1 MHPLWSV
8 MKLSIV
14 IPLPP
19 DVAAAA
25 AAAFVQVCAISSNM
39 RVE

>member
-1 MHPLWSV
+1 MHPLWFV

-19 DVAAAA
+19 DFAASATAASSAAA
-25 AAAFVQVCAISSNM
+25 
-39 RVE
+39 